1 MSSTGSSSAAERPS
15 ALTVDAQD
23 GRDHASLRLTG
34 DLDLSSAPQFEQA
47 LERALATPPKRLTID
62 LQGLSFVDSCGL
74 RSILTAQR
82 ACEQAACAL
91 TLIAGEQAKRLFDL
105 TGVSESLPLED
116 PPGAPGAAPA

>member
-1 MSSTGSSSAAERPS
+1 MQER
-15 ALTVDAQD
+15 
-23 GRDHASLRLTG
+23 
-34 DLDLSSAPQFEQA
+34 
-47 LERALATPPKRLTID
+47 ERAVVFAEQLGKLRPQYREVIALRN